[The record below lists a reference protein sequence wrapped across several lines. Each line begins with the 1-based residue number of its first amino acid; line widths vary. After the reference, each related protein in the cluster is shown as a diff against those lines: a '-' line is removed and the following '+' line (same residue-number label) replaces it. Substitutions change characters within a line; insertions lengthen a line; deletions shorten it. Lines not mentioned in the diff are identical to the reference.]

1 MSSGA
6 LGSLGLRALS
16 ASYAQLQTT
25 GNNIANVNTRGYS
38 RQQAEL
44 TTSGGQFTGAG
55 FFGKGVDV
63 ATVAR
68 AHDEFLTREASLSR
82 SLAGADRARS
92 DQLARLEKVF
102 GLGENGLGNAAN
114 QFFNAFADVASKPQD
129 ESARQVALAR
139 AGEFASRFGN
149 AAAQID
155 TLQNGVTQE
164 LRISVSEVNNLT
176 QQIAT
181 LNQRISAVRG
191 VDQPPNDL
199 LDQREMAVNDL
210 SQYVQVTTITAE
222 DDSLSVFLSGGQTI
236 VLGAQSTPLVAIAD
250 PYDATRVV
258 IGVSEAGGDRPLTD
272 SLLAS
277 GSIAG
282 LLHFQ
287 RSDLTDARNLLGQ
300 MALGIGQKVNEQQ
313 ALGLDLLGQAGAAIF
328 RFGNA
333 PGLPVVPAHGASE
346 NSGSGSISLTLLA
359 PATLAAAQVSGVQ
372 ASDYE
377 LRADGLGGFQLSRLS
392 GGEVDP
398 KFVPRA
404 VVDGDVVDGFKIN
417 ISGTAAANDRFL
429 LQPAGSAA
437 RDVHVDLNNPKL
449 IAAASPLSVTA
460 STSNRGSGN
469 VLALSA
475 GSVASSANPNLPAT
489 LQFQVT
495 ATPGQYTYTWKD
507 AAGTSAPAAW
517 QPGQPIDYPGTTSTN
532 GFKLT
537 VTGVPVAA
545 DPSATPAVLS
555 DSFAVG
561 RNAFPLG
568 DNRNAHALLSLRDSP
583 LVGTVWNGATEQP
596 GTSATD
602 TYANILANVGVRVQS
617 AKASAD
623 LSAAVADSAERA
635 RASQSGVNLDEEA
648 ARLIQ
653 YQQSYQAAAKMLQVA
668 QSVFETLLQVAR

>member
-1 MSSGA
+1 MSTGA

-25 GNNIANVNTRGYS
+25 GNNIANVNTPGYS
-38 RQQAEL
+38 RQRAEL
-44 TTSGGQFTGAG
+44 TSSGGQFTGAG

-68 AHDEFLTREASLSR
+68 AHDDFLTREAALSR
-82 SLAGADRARS
+82 ALAGADSARS
-92 DQLARLEKVF
+92 DQLVQLENVF
-102 GLGENGLGNAAN
+102 GIGEKGLGNAAN

-129 ESARQVALAR
+129 ESARQVALSR
-139 AGEFASRFGN
+139 AGDLASRFSN

-155 TLQNGVTQE
+155 SQQHSVTQE
-164 LRISVSEVNNLT
+164 LRISVSEVNKLT

-181 LNQRISAVRG
+181 LNQRISEVRG
-191 VDQPPNDL
+191 FGQPPNDL
-199 LDQREMAVNDL
+199 LDQRERAVNDL
-210 SQYVQVTTITAE
+210 SQYVQVTTITAD
-222 DDSLSVFLSGGQTI
+222 DDSLSVFLGGGQTI
-236 VLGAQSTPLVAIAD
+236 VLGAQATPLTAISD

-272 SLLAS
+272 SLLTGGTIS
-277 GSIAG
+277 G

-287 RSDLTDARNLLGQ
+287 RSDLADARNLLGQ
-300 MALGIGQKVNEQQ
+300 LALGIGQKINEQQ
-313 ALGLDLLGQAGAAIF
+313 ALGLDLLGQAGASIF
-328 RFGNA
+328 RFGTA
-333 PGLPVVPAHGASE
+333 PGLPVVPARGSSE
-346 NSGSGSISLTLLA
+346 NTGNGSVSLTLLA
-359 PATLAAAQVSGVQ
+359 PATLAAAQVNGIQ

-377 LRADGLGGFQLSRLS
+377 LVADGLGGFQLSRLD
-392 GGEVDP
+392 GGTVDP
-398 KFVPRA
+398 KFAPRA
-404 VVDGDVVDGFKIN
+404 VVNGDIVDGFKIN
-417 ISGTAAANDRFL
+417 VSGTAAANDRFL

-437 RDVHVDLNNPKL
+437 RDIQIDLSNPKL

-460 STSNRGSGN
+460 SRSNKGTGN

-475 GSVASSANPNLPAT
+475 GSVASGSHPNLPAT

-495 ATPGQYTYTWKD
+495 STPGQYTYTWQD
-507 AAGTSAPAAW
+507 AAGTSAPAVW
-517 QPGQPIDYPGTTSTN
+517 RPGQPIDYPGTTSTN

-545 DPSATPAVLS
+545 DPGATPAAVS
-555 DSFAVG
+555 DIFVVG
-561 RNAFPLG
+561 RNTFPLG
-568 DNRNAHALLSLRDSP
+568 DNRNANALMSLRDSP
-583 LVGTVWNGATEQP
+583 LVGSTWSGSVEQP

-602 TYANILANVGVRVQS
+602 TYANILANIGVRVQS
-617 AKASAD
+617 AKAASD
-623 LSAAVADSAERA
+623 LSSAVANSAEKR

-668 QSVFETLLQVAR
+668 QSVFDTLLQVAR